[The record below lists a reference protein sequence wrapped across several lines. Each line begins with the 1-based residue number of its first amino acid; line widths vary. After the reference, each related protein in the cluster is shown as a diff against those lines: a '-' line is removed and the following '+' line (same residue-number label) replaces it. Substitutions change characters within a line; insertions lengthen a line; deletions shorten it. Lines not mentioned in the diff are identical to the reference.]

1 MGSLHFVVVSAAASL
16 LLMAAFDGALV
27 HADFYNDVDFVWGYQ
42 NAGIWNDGNSL
53 SLMLD
58 NVSGLHRLFPSLAM
72 SGFIQSSP
80 YPALMFRLWD
90 GDEEAVSVW
99 EHRSADQTGEG
110 ELFGHCNSLSSTGDE
125 HDEIDFEFLGNE
137 TGQPYI
143 IHTNIF
149 TQGVGNREEQFYPWF
164 DPSAD
169 FHNYTIHWNP
179 SQVVNYES
187 YGVPFPNRQAM
198 RAYSSIWEADE
209 WTTRG
214 GLVKIDWKS
223 APFVAYYQ
231 YLQLRACP
239 WYGPSSSSECS
250 AASPANWWA
259 SPEYSTLTYQ
269 EQGQMN
275 WVRDNYMIYD
285 YCKDTER
292 FYGATP
298 PPECSLPKY

>member
-58 NVSGLHRLFPSLAM
+58 NVSGCGM
-72 SGFIQSSP
+72 VTKKQ
-80 YPALMFRLWD
+80 Y
-90 GDEEAVSVW
+90 
-99 EHRSADQTGEG
+99 
-110 ELFGHCNSLSSTGDE
+110 LFGSIEVQIKLVKGNSSGTVTAYYLSSTGDE

-179 SQVVNYES
+179 SQVVWFVDGIPIRVFRNYES

>member
-1 MGSLHFVVVSAAASL
+1 MASLHAVVVVVVAAAAASL

-58 NVSGLHRLFPSLAM
+58 NVSGCGM
-72 SGFIQSSP
+72 VTKNQ
-80 YPALMFRLWD
+80 Y
-90 GDEEAVSVW
+90 
-99 EHRSADQTGEG
+99 
-110 ELFGHCNSLSSTGDE
+110 LFGSIEVQIKLVKGNSAGTVTAYYLSSTGDK

-149 TQGVGNREEQFYPWF
+149 TRGVGNREEQFYPWF
-164 DPSAD
+164 DPSDD

-179 SQVVNYES
+179 SQVVWLVDGIPIRVFRNYES

-209 WTTRG
+209 WATRG
-214 GLVKIDWKS
+214 GLVKIDWNS
-223 APFVAYYQ
+223 APFVAYYR

-239 WYGPSSSSECS
+239 WYGPSSSGECS
-250 AASPANWWA
+250 AASPANWWT

-269 EQGQMN
+269 EQGQMK
-275 WVRDNYMIYD
+275 WARDNFMIYD

-292 FYGATP
+292 FDGAM